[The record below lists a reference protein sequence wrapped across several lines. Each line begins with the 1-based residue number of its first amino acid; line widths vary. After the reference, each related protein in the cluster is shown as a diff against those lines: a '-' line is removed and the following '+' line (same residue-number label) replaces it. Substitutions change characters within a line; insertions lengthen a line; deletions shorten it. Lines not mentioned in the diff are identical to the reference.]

1 MKVLIQLKAVLFT
14 IVWSG
19 VISSILLKIIDAVVG
34 LRVEENEE
42 RVGLDLT
49 DPRESA
55 YTLVD

>member
-1 MKVLIQLKAVLFT
+1 
-14 IVWSG
+14 
-19 VISSILLKIIDAVVG
+19 VISFILLKIIDAVVG
-34 LRVEENEE
+34 LRVEENEQ